1 MPFGLQT
8 MYHYS
13 SRVVPML
20 NWIVKY
26 KKSYLLGDCIAGLTI
41 GTILLPQGMSYAVV
55 AGLPP
60 IYGLYCTMP
69 MIIYS
74 LFGTSKHL
82 SVGPVALVSLLLANS
97 FPSGSTTVEKVFV
110 ANAVT
115 FLVGFILLGLGL
127 LRLGFIIHFV
137 SHPVISGFT
146 SAAAITIAL
155 TQISTCFGYEIESS
169 EFAWKLVYETFRNI
183 SQTNVAT
190 LLFSLSCLLIMFGLR
205 HLPLHQWLHLPEWIP
220 QTLIGSI
227 APLFASILS
236 ISLNYFLNLSVK
248 FGIEEVGHIPSGI
261 PAPALPKLSNLALS
275 SYIGPTFAMVALV
288 IAESMSIASA
298 LALRY
303 RYRIHANQELVALGT
318 SNIIGSIFH
327 SYVMAGSFSRSAV
340 NAHTGANTQL
350 ASIVASLIILLSIL
364 VLMPL
369 FTHLPKCVLS
379 CIVIMAVSN
388 LVDYQEAVYL
398 WRVDRLDLIVLL
410 IAFVSTLGSGSL
422 YGLLSSVAVSL
433 MMMLYA
439 TYRPKIQIL
448 PKSVTQRKVMND
460 LVSSTNLSLNE
471 TCVEPSILCL
481 RISENLYFG
490 NAGSFQSKIFRLLD
504 KERRVRCIDMIL
516 IDIGGMSTIDSSA
529 LRLVRSVKEHLES
542 QHVELVFC
550 QASSN
555 IHLKFCL
562 AGLSSHS
569 TLRSLEDV
577 LTEIHCSKQ
586 TSDRNERKQMEM
598 LQVQV
603 VTNGQVME
611 SYGSRQ
617 VSSSFHPLQFLYHDE
632 NKVVPIHSNMKR
644 STSAPSFS
652 NLSHIPFWR
661 RCD

>member
-1 MPFGLQT
+1 
-8 MYHYS
+8 
-13 SRVVPML
+13 ML
-20 NWIVKY
+20 DWIVKY
-26 KKSYLLGDCIAGLTI
+26 KKSYLLGDVISGLTI

-69 MIIYS
+69 MIVYS

-97 FPSGSTTVEKVFV
+97 FPVGSTVVEKVLI
-110 ANAVT
+110 ANAIT
-115 FLVGFILLGLGL
+115 FLAGVILLGLGL
-127 LRLGFIIHFV
+127 LQLGFVIHFV

-155 TQISTCFGYEIESS
+155 TQISSCFGYEIESS
-169 EFAWKLVYETFRNI
+169 EFAWELLYETFGKI
-183 SQTNVAT
+183 SQTNIAT
-190 LLFSLSCLLIMFGLR
+190 LLFSLSCLIVLFGLR
-205 HLPLHQWLHLPEWIP
+205 HLPLHRWLHLPQLIP
-220 QTLIGSI
+220 PTLIGSL
-227 APLFASILS
+227 APLFTTILG
-236 ISLNYFLNLSVK
+236 ICLNYFIELSEK
-248 FGIEEVGHIPSGI
+248 FGVEQVGNIPSGI
-261 PAPALPKLSNLALS
+261 PVPTFPKLSNLTLS
-275 SYIGPTFAMVALV
+275 SYIGSTFAMIALV

-303 RYRIHANQELVALGT
+303 RYNIHASQELVALG
-318 SNIIGSIFH
+318 SANIIGSIFH
-327 SYVMAGSFSRSAV
+327 SYVVAGSFSRSAV

-350 ASIVASLIILLSIL
+350 ASIIASFIILLSIL

-388 LVDYQEAVYL
+388 LVDYQEALFL
-398 WRVDRLDLIVLL
+398 WRVDKLDFVVLL
-410 IAFVSTLGSGSL
+410 IAFISTLGAGSL

-439 TYRPKIQIL
+439 TYRPRVQIL
-448 PKSVTQRKVMND
+448 PKSVSQRRLMND
-460 LVSSTNLSLNE
+460 LVSSPNSSWND
-471 TCVEPSILCL
+471 TCLEPFILCL

-490 NAGSFQSKIFRLLD
+490 NAESFQSKIFRLLE
-504 KERRVRCIDMIL
+504 KERRIRCIEMIL

-529 LRLVRSVKEHLES
+529 LRVVRAVKEHLTL
-542 QHVELVFC
+542 QHIELLFC

-569 TLRSLEDV
+569 TVHNLEDV
-577 LTEIHCSKQ
+577 LTEIHCSKLASNSIEKTQ
-586 TSDRNERKQMEM
+586 M

-603 VTNGQVME
+603 VTSEEE
-611 SYGSRQ
+611 SSDSRQ
-617 VSSSFHPLQFLYHDE
+617 ASSSFHPLHFLYHDE
-632 NKVVPIHSNMKR
+632 NKVVTMHSNMKR
-644 STSAPSFS
+644 SNSAPSFS
-652 NLSHIPFWR
+652 SH
-661 RCD
+661 